1 MNIESSSL
9 MLRTINA
16 TNNAN
21 ATSSTWRVNLRACL
35 GNLYNKY
42 DKFKICLTAWGTA
55 QAAGGFSND
64 DLSTFITLSGLQW
77 ENQTYDTATNGLTQN
92 ASIATLKFANGN
104 SIIENFT
111 GEVGQ
116 VFVKPNYDE
125 VEITLNVNKISGAAF
140 PAPSYPQCCYLF
152 SIYGVVDE
160 TEK

>member
-16 TNNAN
+16 TNNTN
-21 ATSSTWRVNLRACL
+21 LTSSTWRVNLRACL

-55 QAAGGFSND
+55 AAPTGFSND

-77 ENQTYDTATNGLTQN
+77 ENQTYDTATNGLTQK
-92 ASIATLKFANGN
+92 ATIATLKFANAN

-116 VFVKPNYDE
+116 VFFKPNYDV
-125 VEITLNVNKISGAAF
+125 VELTLDVNKISGAAF
-140 PAPSYPQCCYLF
+140 PAPFYPQCCYVF

-160 TEK
+160 AEK